1 MATAA
6 QQEAARTDPLEP
18 VPVPGCGVCLALATA
33 REISREADDQS
44 SVAAQNEELRN
55 HPHGRGTA

>member
-6 QQEAARTDPLEP
+6 QQETALTDPLEP
-18 VPVPGCGVCLALATA
+18 VPVPGCGVCTALATA
-33 REISREADDQS
+33 RELSREALDPC

-55 HPHGRGTA
+55 HPHRRSAA